1 MDKLKFNLIAINL
14 FFLTIFNNN
23 LFAVSNV
30 YIVTKVD
37 NEIITN
43 IDIAQEV
50 NYLISLNNDLINM
63 EKKSLVKIAK
73 DSLIRE
79 KIKLNE
85 LNKNNNTLEIK
96 QDVMENILKNYYE
109 KLNLD
114 SLEQFREYLLSYNI
128 NLQDIMY
135 KIKIEILWNQYVYY
149 KYKKLLN
156 VNVEELKK
164 KINENKNKNN
174 KITKYLLS
182 EILFSLN
189 NEENFEKKNSEIR
202 QKIDRNGFKTAANIY
217 SISSTAKFGG
227 RIGLMNESQLS
238 KKILKEIKSIK
249 QGEVTKTIDVPNG
262 FLILKLEDIIV
273 EKFEKNLTKELDNL
287 IKFETNRQLNQFS
300 IIYFNKFKINSKI
313 VDE

>member
-63 EKKSLVKIAK
+63 EKKSLVKMAK

-79 KIKLNE
+79 KVKLNE

-238 KKILKEIKSIK
+238 KRILKEIKSIK

-300 IIYFNKFKINSKI
+300 IIYFNKLKINSKI

>member
-79 KIKLNE
+79 KVKLNE

-128 NLQDIMY
+128 NLQDIKY

-300 IIYFNKFKINSKI
+300 IIYFNKLKINSKI